1 MSGRVENLLRYKT
14 IIIGFAGLS
23 VLLLAGTIGLQ
34 LGQAFGGFS
43 VSDSSPP
50 PVRLV
55 SMDRG
60 IAKASSLSTGLK
72 PSISPLPPKL
82 PPKQNRLMVASLAAG
97 SSSIFFNSSR
107 SPSEQPANEATSSG
121 PASPELR
128 DPSVV
133 ADNFSIFDKE
143 APVRLDQS
151 VVMAAL
157 KQVRQRKAKR
167 RVVAFNRREKKCL
180 ARAIYFESRSEPREG
195 QIAVANVIMNR
206 KANRY
211 FPDTV
216 CRVVNQGAERRTG
229 CQFSF
234 RCDGQSDV
242 PREKKPWRVAMN
254 IADQV
259 MEGKLRVNRLRGV
272 THYHAEY
279 VYPKWAKQFRRVAKI
294 GKHIFY
300 VAPKIASYQKW

>member
-1 MSGRVENLLRYKT
+1 MLRYKT

-34 LGQAFGGFS
+34 LGQVFGGFS
-43 VSDSSPP
+43 ISDSSPP

-55 SMDRG
+55 SMGRG
-60 IAKASSLSTGLK
+60 IAKDSSSSTGLK
-72 PSISPLPPKL
+72 PSISPLPPK
-82 PPKQNRLMVASLAAG
+82 QNRLMVASLATG
-97 SSSIFFNSSR
+97 SSSIFFNSNR
-107 SPSEQPANEATSSG
+107 SPSDQSANEANLSG
-121 PASPELR
+121 STSPELR

-180 ARAIYFESRSEPREG
+180 ARAIYFEARSESREG
-195 QIAVANVIMNR
+195 QVAVANVIMNR

-279 VYPKWAKQFRRVAKI
+279 VSPKWAKQFRRVAKI